1 MAKTK
6 ARYKVLV
13 GVESDKKGT
22 RFEPG
27 DFVTDD
33 DFPAKI
39 IKLWLDQGVLKTTRG
54 GAK

>member
-1 MAKTK
+1 MTK
-6 ARYKVLV
+6 SKVRYKVMV

>member
-1 MAKTK
+1 MTK
-6 ARYKVLV
+6 KKASYKVVV